1 VPTNSALG
9 LSGAIVEGGVP
20 LERIEIRDTKD
31 GVVHP
36 S

>member
-9 LSGAIVEGGVP
+9 LRAVVGGGVP
-20 LERIEIRDTKD
+20 LERIEIGDTKD
-31 GVVHP
+31 GVVPP